1 MVSCNNYKTL
11 KTKFHGMKGCYNMGK
26 WRVRFIKKSSPLLF
40 LFVTDGGSLT
50 SDEDLSYYSGNESPP
65 LSESDL
71 CNSNIDTDEL
81 LSTSEYEETTPAPN
95 NKALKKRGKQS

>member
-1 MVSCNNYKTL
+1 
-11 KTKFHGMKGCYNMGK
+11 MKGCYNMGK
-26 WRVRFIKKSSPLLF
+26 WRVRVIKKSSHLLF
-40 LFVTDGGSLT
+40 LLVTDGGSLT

-71 CNSNIDTDEL
+71 CNSDIDTDEL

-95 NKALKKRGKQS
+95 NKTLKKRGKQS